1 MRLEPQHPA
10 APSASRESV
19 SLLAQCFHAL
29 GDNVERVVKGKR
41 DTVELALVCLFS
53 EGHLLIEDVPGTG
66 KTTLARCLA
75 ASLEA
80 SWHRVQFTP
89 DLLPS
94 DITGVTIYRQNTGAF
109 EFLPGPVFANIVL
122 GDEVNRASPKTQ
134 SAMLEVMEERQVTAD
149 GRTHPVPRPF
159 MVIATQNSVD
169 MGGTYPLP
177 EAQLDRFLMRVTLG
191 YPDHASEV
199 AVLSGTDSQSGQP
212 GIEHLPTIATGT
224 HIAEFIQVAR
234 QIQVAPQLYDYLV
247 RVVAAT
253 RELPEVRLGASPRG
267 SVALLRAVRVRAAS
281 QGRTYA
287 LPEDVKALADPVL
300 AHRLILTPEAELS
313 GRGGADVIAEALAT
327 VPVPQAGAPL

>member
-1 MRLEPQHPA
+1 MTTSQPFPHDDAVALF
-10 APSASRESV
+10 
-19 SLLAQCFHAL
+19 AQCFHAL
-29 GDNVERVVKGKR
+29 GDNIERVVKGKR
-41 DTVELALVCLFS
+41 DTVELALVCLFA

-80 SWHRVQFTP
+80 EFARVQFTP

-122 GDEVNRASPKTQ
+122 GDEINRASPKTQ
-134 SAMLEVMEERQVTAD
+134 SAMLEVMEERRVTAD
-149 GRTHPVPRPF
+149 GKTHPVPRPF
-159 MVIATQNSVD
+159 MVLATQNSVD

-177 EAQLDRFLMRVTLG
+177 EAQLDRFLMRVTIG
-191 YPDHASEV
+191 YPDHSSEM
-199 AVLSGTDSQSGQP
+199 AVLTGSASSLTPES
-212 GIEHLPTIATGT
+212 LPTIATARQ
-224 HIAEFIQVAR
+224 IAEFSHVATLVQVAE
-234 QIQVAPQLYDYLV
+234 PLYDYLV

-253 RELPEVRLGASPRG
+253 RSLPDVRLGASPRG

-281 QGRTYA
+281 QGRAYA
-287 LPEDVKALADPVL
+287 LPEDVKALAGHVL

-313 GRGGADVIAEALAT
+313 SRTGADVIAEVLAT
-327 VPVPQAGAPL
+327 VPVPQAGGTRV

>member
-1 MRLEPQHPA
+1 MRLENNGG
-10 APSASRESV
+10 ASTDSV
-19 SLLAQCFHAL
+19 ALLSQCFHAL
-29 GDNVERVVKGKR
+29 GDNIERVVKGKR
-41 DTVELALVCLFS
+41 ETVELALVCLFS

-94 DITGVTIYRQNTGAF
+94 DITGVTIYRQNTGTF

-134 SAMLEVMEERQVTAD
+134 SSMLEVMEERQVTAD
-149 GRTHPVPRPF
+149 GTTHPVPRPF

-177 EAQLDRFLMRVTLG
+177 EAQLDRFLMRVTIG

-199 AVLSGTDSQSGQP
+199 AVLSGAASETSIGQ
-212 GIEHLPTIATGT
+212 LPTIATGR
-224 HIAEFIQVAR
+224 HISEFIQVAR

-281 QGRTYA
+281 QGRAYA
-287 LPEDVKALADPVL
+287 LPEDVKALAGPVL

-313 GRGGADVIAEALAT
+313 GSSGADVIAEALAT
-327 VPVPQAGAPL
+327 VPVPQAGAQL

>member
-1 MRLEPQHPA
+1 M
-10 APSASRESV
+10 
-19 SLLAQCFHAL
+19 LAQCFHAL

-41 DTVELALVCLFS
+41 GTVELALVCLFS

-177 EAQLDRFLMRVTLG
+177 EAQLDRFLMQVTLG

-212 GIEHLPTIATGT
+212 GIEQLPTIATGT

-287 LPEDVKALADPVL
+287 LPEDVKALAGPVL

>member
-1 MRLEPQHPA
+1 MNDPVALF
-10 APSASRESV
+10 
-19 SLLAQCFHAL
+19 AQCFHAL
-29 GDNVERVVKGKR
+29 GDNIERVVKGKR
-41 DTVELALVCLFS
+41 STVELALVCLFA

-75 ASLEA
+75 SSLDA
-80 SWHRVQFTP
+80 AFARVQFTP

-94 DITGVTIYRQNTGAF
+94 DITGVTVYRQNSGTF
-109 EFLPGPVFANIVL
+109 DFIPGPVFANIVL
-122 GDEVNRASPKTQ
+122 GDEINRASPKTQ
-134 SAMLEVMEERQVTAD
+134 SAMLEVMEERRVTAD

-177 EAQLDRFLMRVTLG
+177 EAQLDRFLMRVTVG

-199 AVLSGTDSQSGQP
+199 AVLSGSACGATPEALS
-212 GIEHLPTIATGT
+212 TIASAH
-224 HIAEFIQVAR
+224 HIAEFIGMAAKVRVAD
-234 QIQVAPQLYDYLV
+234 ALYDYLV

-253 RELPEVRLGASPRG
+253 RILPDVRLGASPRG

-281 QGRTYA
+281 QGRAFT
-287 LPEDVKALADPVL
+287 LPEDVKALAGPVL

-313 GRGGADVIAEALAT
+313 GRTGADVIAEVLAR
-327 VPVPQAGAPL
+327 VPVPQAEPGVRV

>member
-1 MRLEPQHPA
+1 MRLEPKHPA

-19 SLLAQCFHAL
+19 ALLAQCFHAL

-41 DTVELALVCLFS
+41 GTVELALVCLFS

-177 EAQLDRFLMRVTLG
+177 EAQLDRFLMQVTLG

-212 GIEHLPTIATGT
+212 GIEQLPTIATGT

-287 LPEDVKALADPVL
+287 LPEDVKALAGPVL